1 MRRYGLI
8 GYPLGHSFSQ
18 KFFTEKF
25 AKEGINDCIYE
36 NYPIADISEFESVL
50 QQPGLQGLNVTI
62 PYKKQVLPFLTHSSY
77 AVSEMGACNCIDIRD
92 GKLTGHNT
100 DTFGFEKSLLPF
112 LHSYHNSALVLGTGG
127 ASAAVIYVLQK
138 LQIAYQYVSRS
149 REGNAIAYEDITP
162 EIMNDHL
169 LIINTTPLGMHPN
182 TAEYPAIPYDL
193 LSPRHHLF
201 DLVYNPAET
210 VFLAKGKA
218 QGATTQNGEQM
229 LVLQAEESWRIWNS

>member
-1 MRRYGLI
+1 MRRFGLI

-18 KFFTEKF
+18 HFFAEKF
-25 AKEGINDCIYE
+25 AKEGISDSVYE
-36 NYPIADISEFESVL
+36 NYPIADISELGKILEQSDL
-50 QQPGLQGLNVTI
+50 RGLNVTI

-112 LHSYHNSALVLGTGG
+112 LHSYHNKALVLGTGG

-138 LQIAYQYVSRS
+138 LHIDYQYVSRS
-149 REGNAIAYEDITP
+149 REGNAMAYDDITP
-162 EIMNDHL
+162 AIMNDHL
-169 LIINTTPLGMHPN
+169 LIINTTPLGMYPN
-182 TAEYPAIPYDL
+182 IAEFPAIPYEL
-193 LSPRHHLF
+193 LTNKHHLF

-210 VFLAKGKA
+210 VFLSKGKA
-218 QGATTQNGEQM
+218 HGATVQNGEQM
-229 LVLQAEESWRIWNS
+229 LILQAEESWRIWNS

>member
-1 MRRYGLI
+1 MRRFGLI

-18 KFFTEKF
+18 KFFEEKF
-25 AKEGINDCIYE
+25 AVENVTDCVYE
-36 NYPIADISEFESVL
+36 NYPIAEIAALEKIL
-50 QQPGLQGLNVTI
+50 QQPDLRGLNVTI

-77 AVSEMGACNCIDIRD
+77 AVNDMGACNCIDIRD

-100 DTFGFEKSLLPF
+100 DTSGFEKSLLPF
-112 LHSYHNSALVLGTGG
+112 LHSWHNKALVLGTGG

-138 LQIAYQYVSRS
+138 LQIAYQYVSRN

-162 EIMNDHL
+162 EMMNDHL
-169 LIINTTPLGMHPN
+169 LIINTTPLGMYPN
-182 TAEYPAIPYDL
+182 TNEFPAIPYEL
-193 LSPRHHLF
+193 LNDKHHLF

-218 QGATTQNGEQM
+218 QGATVQNGEQM
-229 LVLQAEESWRIWNS
+229 LILQAEESWRIWNS